1 MRKRPLLC
9 TVAPALALF
18 ALATIHT
25 PQKASGA
32 ATKPTTL
39 TALDYFE
46 IQQLANRY
54 AQAIDTCSNNGY
66 DYADLFTADGR
77 FIDNFTEEGYK
88 VHGLVRAK
96 SREQLAAVSGGGSRG
111 CKDVGWKDWSHLMI
125 NHVITPTPEGAKGRV
140 YLVVIGEKG
149 PNHVQRFGGYEDI
162 YVKTAQGWRIQSRTH
177 VRSKA
182 WHNPLL
188 QSADLN

>member
-1 MRKRPLLC
+1 MALSLGL
-9 TVAPALALF
+9 LALV
-18 ALATIHT
+18 ALHA
-25 PQKASGA
+25 QQRVSGTAVKPA
-32 ATKPTTL
+32 AL

-66 DYADLFTADGR
+66 DYADLFTADGL
-77 FIDNFTEEGYK
+77 FIDKFTEEGFK
-88 VHGLVRAK
+88 AGGLVRAK
-96 SREQLAAVSGGGSRG
+96 GREKLAGVSGGGSRG
-111 CKDVGWKDWSHLMI
+111 CKNVGWKDWSHLMI
-125 NHVITPTPEGAKGRV
+125 NHVISPAPEGAKGRV

-162 YVKTAQGWRIQSRTH
+162 YVKTAEGWRIQSRTH

>member
-1 MRKRPLLC
+1 MRKPTLSRPLALSLGLFLLSSAHAQQKPS
-9 TVAPALALF
+9 VAKPAV
-18 ALATIHT
+18 
-25 PQKASGA
+25 
-32 ATKPTTL
+32 L

-66 DYADLFTADGR
+66 DYADLFTKDGL

-96 SREQLAAVSGGGSRG
+96 GREQLAAVSGGGSRG

-125 NHVITPTPEGAKGRV
+125 NHVITPTPDGAKGRV

-162 YVKTAQGWRIQSRTH
+162 YVKTGDGWRIQSRTH